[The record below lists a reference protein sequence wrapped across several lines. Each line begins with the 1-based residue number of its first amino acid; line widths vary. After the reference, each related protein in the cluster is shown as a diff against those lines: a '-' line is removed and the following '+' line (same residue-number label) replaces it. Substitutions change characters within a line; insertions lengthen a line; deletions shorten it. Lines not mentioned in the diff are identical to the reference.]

1 MRIAAKK
8 PAQAAPAS
16 DRERKHEAGGR
27 ERVYM
32 SPLAKKIV
40 IVLSILVFAYVTT
53 GYVRARSSNDQA
65 FRALTVYSE
74 VLNHI
79 ERDYVDDPNM
89 HQVTSGAL
97 HGLVD
102 SLDPQSA
109 YLSPLEYND
118 YKEKSANKAKAGAGV
133 ALTKRYGYIAVV
145 SVLPDSP
152 AQKAGLRFGDI
163 LEKIAGFTTS
173 QMAIDQAQ
181 VLLSGDPG
189 AVVKLSAIRRG
200 KAEPQEVDV
209 TLAKLPAPKLVETRL
224 EGDIAYLRVPE
235 FDSGMSKQIRDKV
248 VQFGQQG
255 AHKLI
260 LDLRDCASGD
270 VPEGIATAQLF
281 VSSGTIAN
289 LKGQT
294 ITSEVVTADPSKVV
308 WSQPVSVLI
317 GNSTAGPAEIVASAI
332 ADNHR
337 GQTVGERTYGT
348 ASMQKLIQLDDGS
361 ALILT
366 VANYYTPAGKS
377 IPADGV
383 VPSVE
388 VKYAPDDYAQL
399 TEPGPPPPPPGQVVS
414 PDDPVIKK
422 AIEVLQGAGAE
433 RKAA

>member
-1 MRIAAKK
+1 
-8 PAQAAPAS
+8 
-16 DRERKHEAGGR
+16 
-27 ERVYM
+27 M
-32 SPLAKKIV
+32 SSLAKKIV
-40 IVLSILVFAYVTT
+40 VTLSILVFAYVAT

-79 ERDYVDDPNM
+79 QRDYVDDPNI

-102 SLDPQSA
+102 SLDPQSG

-118 YKEKSANKAKAGAGV
+118 YKEKSANKPKAGAGL
-133 ALTKRYGYIAVV
+133 ALTKRFGYIAVV

-181 VLLSGDPG
+181 LLLSGDPG
-189 AVVKLSAIRRG
+189 TVVKISAIRRG
-200 KAEPQEVDV
+200 KTEPQDMDV
-209 TLAKLPAPKLVETRL
+209 TLAKFPTPKLVETRL

-235 FDSGMSKQIRDKV
+235 FDAGMSKQIRDKV
-248 VQFGQQG
+248 SQFGQQG

-270 VPEGIATAQLF
+270 AQEGIATAQLF
-281 VSSGTIAN
+281 VPSGTIAN

-294 ITSEVVTADPSKVV
+294 ISPEVASADPSKVV
-308 WSQPVSVLI
+308 WSQPITVLI

-337 GQTVGERTYGT
+337 GETVGERTYGT
-348 ASMQKLIQLDDGS
+348 ASMQKLLQLDDGS

-388 VKYAPDDYAQL
+388 VKYAPDDFAEL
-399 TEPGPPPPPPGQVVS
+399 TQPGPPPPPPGQVVS
-414 PDDPVIKK
+414 PDDPVLKK
-422 AIEVLQGAGAE
+422 AIAILQGASTE